1 MNDKDQNQEVGVPAA
16 EPSQVERG
24 PLQPVTEAQTVDANA
39 ALSSTTAES
48 ITEAQ
53 ISDANDALPS
63 TDPRP
68 VTEAQNGDSDA
79 AVSST
84 APDPGSQ
91 QKPHHAPRDLFGI
104 QAFFTVVIFSIFVIT
119 FIVQAFQIP
128 SGSMENTLLVGDFLL
143 VDKLHYAGLPG
154 SAHLLPYG
162 KIERGDIVVFY
173 FPVDPSQFLVKR
185 VIGMPGDHVR
195 LQNKIVYVN
204 GTPLQEN
211 YAIHKQWM
219 PDGYRDNFPN
229 QRGYSRDID
238 RHWRYELAN
247 YVSDGELVVPPNHYF
262 VMGDNRDNSLDSR
275 YWGFVPRANIVGRP
289 LVIYLSVRGSEPGRS
304 GDKLNHSGQI
314 LAHLLDLARWDR
326 MFRLVR

>member
-1 MNDKDQNQEVGVPAA
+1 MNDKDQSQGEAVPAA
-16 EPSQVERG
+16 EPSQVESE
-24 PLQPVTEAQTVDANA
+24 PLQPATEVQSGEAKSAMSPTAAQSVTESQSAEANP
-39 ALSSTTAES
+39 
-48 ITEAQ
+48 
-53 ISDANDALPS
+53 ALPS
-63 TDPRP
+63 AAPQPATEGQSGNANPAPSTLPQP
-68 VTEAQNGDSDA
+68 V
-79 AVSST
+79 
-84 APDPGSQ
+84 PHP
-91 QKPHHAPRDLFGI
+91 KPHQAPRDLFGI

-204 GTPLQEN
+204 GTPLQEK

-247 YVSDGELVVPPNHYF
+247 HVSDGELVVPPDHYF